1 MKQSRTNSAREEAS
15 ADWGAAN
22 VVSLLKRTCLVVLFG
37 FCIGNA
43 QAQTPASTV
52 PDFTLF
58 KLDGSSFT
66 KRQMP
71 RGKASLFSFF
81 DVTCSHC
88 QTTMQTL
95 SKHHTELK
103 HLSVYLVSLD
113 RKDAILKFLKK
124 HGPQFLNKSN
134 VTVLQDL
141 NYEFIPKFQP
151 IKYPSVF
158 LYNKNQRLEA
168 YEKDEKNMLKLVSK
182 VGKLK

>member
-1 MKQSRTNSAREEAS
+1 MSFLKKAGV
-15 ADWGAAN
+15 W
-22 VVSLLKRTCLVVLFG
+22 VLLA
-37 FCIGNA
+37 FCTKTSW
-43 QAQTPASTV
+43 AQTPASAI
-52 PDFTLF
+52 PDFTFF
-58 KLDGSSFT
+58 KLDGSRYSV
-66 KRQMP
+66 RQMP

-95 SKHHTELK
+95 SKHHTELR

-124 HGPQFLNKSN
+124 YGPQFLNKSN
-134 VTVLQDL
+134 VTILQDL

-158 LYNKNQRLEA
+158 LYNKNRRLEA
-168 YEKDEKNMLKLVSK
+168 YEKDEKNMLKLVSRAAK
-182 VGKLK
+182 QK

>member
-1 MKQSRTNSAREEAS
+1 MSFFRKAGL
-15 ADWGAAN
+15 W
-22 VVSLLKRTCLVVLFG
+22 VLLV
-37 FCIGNA
+37 FCVQLTFA
-43 QAQTPASTV
+43 QNPASTV
-52 PDFTLF
+52 PDFTFF
-58 KLDGSSFT
+58 KLDGSSFST
-66 KRQMP
+66 RQMP

-81 DVTCSHC
+81 DVTCTHC

-95 SKHHTELK
+95 SKHHTQLK

-113 RKDAILKFLKK
+113 RKDAILNFLKK
-124 HGPQFLNKSN
+124 YGPQFLNKSN

-158 LYNKNQRLEA
+158 LYNKNRRLEA
-168 YEKDEKNMLKLVSK
+168 YEKDEKKMLKLISR